1 MADPLVVNLAAR
13 CAPAWEM
20 RSEMEVR
27 REEVALVLSLAAG
40 VLVVEGTSRP
50 AQP

>member
-1 MADPLVVNLAAR
+1 
-13 CAPAWEM
+13 M

-27 REEVALVLSLAAG
+27 REEVALFVPEG
-40 VLVVEGTSRP
+40 VEEAEGISRP